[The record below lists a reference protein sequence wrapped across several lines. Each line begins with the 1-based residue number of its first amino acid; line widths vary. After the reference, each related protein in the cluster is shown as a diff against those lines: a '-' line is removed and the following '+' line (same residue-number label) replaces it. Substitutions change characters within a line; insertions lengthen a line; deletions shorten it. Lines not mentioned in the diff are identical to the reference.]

1 MDRRRVPLV
10 LLLAFIAC
18 TGIAI
23 VVSGSRPGPAQGVA
37 PTVVQFVGYLLA
49 LVAAVLLVLGVA
61 PRRRIGGSV
70 LGSSAILVL
79 LEVVLLDVVAPNG
92 PDVGAGAVRLLCLV
106 VIGVATVRLALDDPA
121 ARQTR

>member
-23 VVSGSRPGPAQGVA
+23 VVGGSRPGLAQGVA

-49 LVAAVLLVLGVA
+49 LVAAFLLVLGGA
-61 PRRRIGGSV
+61 PRRRIGGTV
-70 LGSSAILVL
+70 LGASAIL
-79 LEVVLLDVVAPNG
+79 VLLDVVAPSG
-92 PDVGAGAVRLLCLV
+92 PDIGAGAVRLLCLV